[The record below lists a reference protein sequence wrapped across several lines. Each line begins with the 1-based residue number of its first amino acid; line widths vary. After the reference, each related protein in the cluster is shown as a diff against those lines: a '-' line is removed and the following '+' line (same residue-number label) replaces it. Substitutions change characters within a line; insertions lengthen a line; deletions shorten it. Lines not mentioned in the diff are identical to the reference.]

1 MKTIKKLSRR
11 DLEQIKGAGIS
22 RCDGCPTHLVFGPG
36 SSSDP
41 SCEAYWTLSENC
53 RMCVVV
59 SADCFVAI
67 TAD

>member
-1 MKTIKKLSRR
+1 MKTIKRLSRR
-11 DLEQIKGAGIS
+11 DLELVNGAAIS

-36 SSSDP
+36 SSNDP
-41 SCEAYWTLSENC
+41 SCEAYWNLSENC

-59 SADCFVAI
+59 SMDCFVTI

>member
-11 DLEQIKGAGIS
+11 DLEQVNGSAIS

-41 SCEAYWTLSENC
+41 SCEAYWNLSENC

-59 SADCFVAI
+59 SMDCFVAI